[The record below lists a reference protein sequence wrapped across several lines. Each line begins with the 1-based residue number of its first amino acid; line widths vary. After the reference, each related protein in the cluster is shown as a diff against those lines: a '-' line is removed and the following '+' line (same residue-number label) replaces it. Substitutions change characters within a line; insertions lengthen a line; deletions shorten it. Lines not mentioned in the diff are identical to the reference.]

1 MEGELFSHSQT
12 FLGVLLTLVVLCLFN
27 NESNFL
33 LELLT
38 TFNNDMENYL
48 KNCLDSLKKD
58 ISAKFKFLNNG
69 AYDKGYWE
77 TKLDDAKRS
86 ELLKIASKA
95 ENTSYNF
102 FNKGNELIDQYTDTK
117 KKRVEKK
124 EILFIE
130 LHFFFVGL
138 LLMTIDAC
146 CKVGIGWAF
155 FVLLLVLQSMTFT
168 TLLWVYYFKNIPFVE
183 EYPSQLI
190 SSNSCLFFGLLKNIG
205 LPIVGI
211 ILLLFPFCFFNSV
224 LLECL
229 ILVIFLI
236 FAFFHSKRALKDL
249 NHYKYNSRFVLKH
262 TIYMLFIAFVVAII
276 VKMVLSDKVSSY
288 LSNCNWDD
296 IATIAGYWKINIKNL
311 SSLNML
317 GDFFVV
323 YFVLVCFIAPLLI
336 GYWQD
341 RKTARDVL
349 SQLQMENEKC
359 KKEAKKMASDY
370 KDLIDDF
377 VQTHK

>member
-58 ISAKFKFLNNG
+58 ISGKFQFLNNG

-86 ELLKIASKA
+86 KLLKIASKA
-95 ENTSYNF
+95 QNTSYNF
-102 FNKGNELIDQYTDTK
+102 FNKGNELIDQYKDTK

-155 FVLLLVLQSMTFT
+155 FVLLLVLQSVTFT

-229 ILVIFLI
+229 IVVIFLI

-262 TIYMLFIAFVVAII
+262 TIYMLFIAFVVAIL
-276 VKMVLSDKVSSY
+276 VKIVLSVKVSSY
-288 LSNCNWDD
+288 LPNCNWDD
-296 IATIAGYWKINIKNL
+296 IATIVGYWKMNIKDL

-341 RKTARDVL
+341 RKIARDVL
-349 SQLQMENEKC
+349 AQLQMENEKC
-359 KKEAKKMASDY
+359 KKEAKEMASDY
-370 KDLIDDF
+370 KELIDNF

>member
-1 MEGELFSHSQT
+1 M
-12 FLGVLLTLVVLCLFN
+12 
-27 NESNFL
+27 
-33 LELLT
+33 
-38 TFNNDMENYL
+38 
-48 KNCLDSLKKD
+48 DSLKKD

-205 LPIVGI
+205 LTIVGI

-262 TIYMLFIAFVVAII
+262 TIYMLFIAFVVAIF
-276 VKMVLSDKVSSY
+276 VKIVLSVKVSSY
-288 LSNCNWDD
+288 LPNSNWDD
-296 IATIAGYWKINIKNL
+296 IATIVGYWKINIKDL

-349 SQLQMENEKC
+349 AQLQMENEKC

-370 KDLIDDF
+370 KNLIDDF